1 MNLLGMNF
9 TRKLYM
15 KAAKRRR
22 TRRRTIRNLAR
33 LGRKNNGSVNSENW
47 PKNREG
53 ATRPAPPIL
62 GNENSMGSM
71 HPNNW
76 GRTPPKSTE

>member
-9 TRKLYM
+9 TRNNYM

-33 LGRKNNGSVNSENW
+33 LHRNNNGSVNSENW
-47 PKNREG
+47 PNNRRNEI
-53 ATRPAPPIL
+53 RPAGLNL
-62 GNENSMGSM
+62 GNRNSIRSM
-71 HPNNW
+71 RSNNW
-76 GRTPPKSTE
+76 GSTPKSNE